1 MELTLSQL
9 SNAEDPDYLSFLLSC
24 FFTQTPQVV
33 TYEQCRSLSE
43 TILGK
48 MHLFW
53 DQASDLEVLSAG
65 LQPRTIFLY
74 FLNWFYQV
82 LHELDGFKS
91 AELCIKTLIH
101 IGELQPVG
109 KYIAIFQI
117 Y

>member
-1 MELTLSQL
+1 MELALSQL
-9 SNAEDPDYLSFLLSC
+9 SNAEDPDYLSFLLSL
-24 FFTQTPQVV
+24 FFTQTPQVL

-43 TILGK
+43 TILSK

-53 DQASDLEVLSAG
+53 GQASDLEILATG
-65 LQPRTIFLY
+65 LQPRSIFLY

-82 LHELDGFKS
+82 LHELDGYKS
-91 AELCIKTLIH
+91 ADLCVKVLIH

-109 KYIAIFQI
+109 TYITIFQI